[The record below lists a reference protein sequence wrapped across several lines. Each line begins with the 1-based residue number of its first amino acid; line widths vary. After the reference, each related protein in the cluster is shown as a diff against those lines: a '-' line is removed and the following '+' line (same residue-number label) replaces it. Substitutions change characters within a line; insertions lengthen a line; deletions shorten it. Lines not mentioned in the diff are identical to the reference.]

1 MGANAMKTRWYWRD
15 AWPLNALERA
25 IIGGVFA
32 VMTIGTLIGLVAAAF
47 ADPGTISTMQF
58 PTTGWGAYAPGSV
71 QCGEL
76 LGANMNIT
84 TDQAIPIVVPTGA
97 YLISDVVATNA
108 SVSLTTAAGGVYTA
122 ISKGGT
128 AVVASGQAYSTL
140 TAAAANAA
148 GSSLLLTLN
157 TPTAYYT
164 ASPLY
169 LSLTTGQGAAATVDI
184 RVFCKPLYR

>member
-1 MGANAMKTRWYWRD
+1 MGANAMKLRD
-15 AWPLNALERA
+15 FLRRYGSSIALA
-25 IIGGVFA
+25 VVVAVSFGVMVPTSHA
-32 VMTIGTLIGLVAAAF
+32 VV
-47 ADPGTISTMQF
+47 PSPTMQF
-58 PTTGWGAYAPGSV
+58 PTTGWQGYAPGSI

-76 LGANMNIT
+76 LGANMNT
-84 TDQAIPIVVPTGA
+84 TADQAIPIVAPTAA

-128 AVVASGQAYSTL
+128 AVVAAGQAYSTL

-157 TPTAYYT
+157 TPTAYYN
-164 ASPLY
+164 ASTLY
-169 LSLTTGQGAAATVDI
+169 LSLTTGQGAAATADI